1 LAGEI
6 GMSSSTGKHRRIDTS
21 QPTDD
26 PGSRTNASTP
36 KSEEASKRSGRVT
49 FDSRGNSIW
58 EWQTE
63 EPGEFSSEVNTH
75 YVKKL
80 ELPELSLE
88 EDPQKKAVG
97 KIERPQAEVENRR
110 ATGFNPYNSG
120 TQPIDST
127 PPGSTEP
134 PPVRKPIKD
143 LRRYNE
149 WMKLKQRMADKKDDS
164 EEVDDT
170 DKE

>member
-1 LAGEI
+1 
-6 GMSSSTGKHRRIDTS
+6 MSSSTGKHRRIDTP
-21 QPTDD
+21 QQTDD
-26 PGSRTNASTP
+26 PAREANTSTQNTNDAT
-36 KSEEASKRSGRVT
+36 KRSGRVT

-97 KIERPQAEVENRR
+97 KIERPLAELENRR
-110 ATGFNPYNSG
+110 ATGFNPYNSSS
-120 TQPIDST
+120 QPTDAT
-127 PPGSTEP
+127 PPGSAEP
-134 PPVRKPIKD
+134 TPARKPMRD

-149 WMKLKQRMADKKDDS
+149 WMKLKQRMADKKDDT
-164 EEVDDT
+164 EEKDET
-170 DKE
+170 PEE